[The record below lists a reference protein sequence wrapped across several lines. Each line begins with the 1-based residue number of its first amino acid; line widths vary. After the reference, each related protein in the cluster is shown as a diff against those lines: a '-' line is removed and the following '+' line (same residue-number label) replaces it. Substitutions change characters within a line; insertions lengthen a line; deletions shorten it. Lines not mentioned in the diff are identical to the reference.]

1 MKKAERHMCRSAFF
15 FVQGMNFPAPIPP
28 VSPLPAG
35 KGGHKKFAK
44 IFSIKRFWR
53 EVIMCGK
60 RRHCVMPFVPQF
72 AAYAAFAE
80 RVNLRELKM

>member
-1 MKKAERHMCRSAFF
+1 MPLRSFF
-15 FVQGMNFPAPIPP
+15 CAKDEFSCAHPP
-28 VSPLPAG
+28 CVPPSRG

-60 RRHCVMPFVPQF
+60 RRRCVMPFAPQF
-72 AAYAAFAE
+72 ADTSAFGE